1 MTLLRSRDGKQEFKL
16 VERVSA
22 KWRKLGVMI
31 GLTPNN
37 LDAIRDDRR
46 SVEACWEDVMQRWL
60 DGQGQKS
67 YPIMWEGLYRLLK
80 DIACPQV
87 AKELK
92 AAVKAA

>member
-1 MTLLRSRDGKQEFKL
+1 M
-16 VERVSA
+16 
-22 KWRKLGVMI
+22 MI
-31 GLTPNN
+31 GLTPND
-37 LDAIRDDRR
+37 LDVIEHDRR
-46 SVEACWEDVMQRWL
+46 RMEACWEDVMQRWL